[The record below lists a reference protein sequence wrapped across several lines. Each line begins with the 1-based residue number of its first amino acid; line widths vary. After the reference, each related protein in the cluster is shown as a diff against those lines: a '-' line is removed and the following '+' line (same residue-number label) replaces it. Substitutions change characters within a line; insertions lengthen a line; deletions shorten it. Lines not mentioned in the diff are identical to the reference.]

1 MCFHL
6 VNLSETILENRTIKT
21 EQLKQKTMKTIKAR
35 LSQTVLA
42 AFLVTFLIIGNGT
55 ANGKEWKVA
64 SGHENVNENKLD
76 LENWMLNENYWN
88 FAGDTYMVET
98 ENDELLYLEAWMLD
112 ESKWNKSVIEYPGLE
127 TERNLTL
134 ENWMINEMYW
144 N

>member
-1 MCFHL
+1 MCFQL
-6 VNLSETILENRTIKT
+6 VNLIETIYEKEK
-21 EQLKQKTMKTIKAR
+21 EQLKKKTMKNKKTR
-35 LSQTVLA
+35 LNQMILA

-76 LENWMLNENYWN
+76 LENWMLNENCWN

-98 ENDELLYLEAWMLD
+98 EKDELLNLEAWMVN
-112 ESKWNKSVIEYPGLE
+112 ENKWNLPVFEYSKLE
-127 TERNLTL
+127 KEQNLML
-134 ENWMINEMYW
+134 ENWMLNEIFW